1 MAELGVFHD
10 RGWQGRPRGKP
21 LAALLILV
29 ACLCWGCGK
38 SPPAVT
44 DLSQT
49 PWLDPKAQIKSLK
62 DGNMQIRGIAAH
74 HLGNMGAA
82 AAEAIPELE
91 KLAANDPEPKVRD
104 LSKEAVEKI
113 RAAPGSE

>member
-1 MAELGVFHD
+1 MA
-10 RGWQGRPRGKP
+10 
-21 LAALLILV
+21 ILT

-38 SPPAVT
+38 SPAVT

-74 HLGNMGAA
+74 HLGNMGAG

-91 KLAANDPEPKVRD
+91 KLAENDPEKKVRD

-113 RAAPGSE
+113 RAASGSE